1 MKKLTVILFLTLLSL
16 SVSAQRS
23 ADYGIYGGVTSY
35 LGDINPGRLLYRP
48 QPAGGFFYRYN
59 LHPRQSLRANLM
71 LGGLQGRDFDFSNPY
86 QMARD
91 SSFSGLFGEGVIQ
104 FEFNFLPY
112 STQDKKWNYTP
123 YIAAGVGI
131 AYFNTDSPI
140 NDRPIQ
146 PVLPFSI
153 GFKVNIAKNLGL
165 EVEYGFRKTFYDN
178 FDGLTENIYPDHKDK
193 AWLHNNDWYSFAGVA
208 FTWKIY
214 NKLVRCPAFND
225 VDAPRRR

>member
-112 STQDKKWNYTP
+112 STQGKKWNYTP